1 MITDRVV
8 YTKPTTPTLGSA
20 GFTLTD
26 ATFNTRILRVTDGN
40 TRTGAQTNY
49 SYRSPGSPTQ
59 HAWNYDTTRFFVWCT
74 DGTVWPFTF
83 NASVPSAVRGAQ
95 LAFISDVSWSDTTP
109 NLVYGCRS
117 VAADHHTIGVC
128 DMSGPTMSTLFG
140 CESLIPTLAA
150 EGDTY
155 IGVVMTGGDNLLVT
169 CGGASQE
176 FHHYAI
182 WYPLSNPSAVK
193 YINTKTLVGSNY
205 TLHSAKI
212 DRSGRY
218 VTLEWSVVGAPAY
231 PLSIWDT
238 TLNTVTPVTNHG
250 NGHMVFGYNGYLINQ
265 EYQTAWDPA
274 QWCLRSAAT
283 PNTGVSELI
292 SPLITP
298 GEVFLG
304 EHPSWGNALV
314 GSLEPFTSA
323 LYRYYDGPLNIAPA
337 PKNTTPW
344 RTWDDEVVSFA
355 TDGSGVATRHC
366 HHRSVVWPDTGT
378 GAFEFWYTPRPN
390 VSRDGHWVMFT
401 SNWDKTLG
409 IDAGDT
415 STHRQDVFV
424 AVRAFAGAA
433 PVVLPSHQR
442 CGRLHG
448 R

>member
-1 MITDRVV
+1 MITTRTTYVKGSTPSLGAAG
-8 YTKPTTPTLGSA
+8 YTFTDPVFSTPL
-20 GFTLTD
+20 
-26 ATFNTRILRVTDGN
+26 LRLTDGN
-40 TRTGAQTNY
+40 TRGGGNTNY

-59 HAWNYDTTRFFVWCT
+59 HAWNYDTTRLFVWST
-74 DGTVWPFTF
+74 DGTIWPYTF
-83 NASVPSAVRGAQ
+83 NASTRAASIGAQ

-128 DMSGPTMSTLFG
+128 DMSGPTMSTLFD

-182 WYPLSNPSAVK
+182 WYPLSNPAAVK
-193 YINTKTLVGSNY
+193 YIDTKVLVGANY

-218 VTLEWSVVGAPAY
+218 VTLEWSTVGAPAY

-274 QWCLRSAAT
+274 QWCLRLASA
-283 PNTGVSELI
+283 PNTGVTEI
-292 SPLITP
+292 INPLMTP
-298 GEVFLG
+298 GQVFMG
-304 EHPSWGNALV
+304 EHPTWGGAQSDRLV
-314 GSLEPFTSA
+314 PFVSA
-323 LYRYYDGPLNIAPA
+323 LYRYYDGPLNVGPNL
-337 PKNTTPW
+337 NTVPW
-344 RTWDDEVVSFA
+344 RAWDDEVIRIA
-355 TDGSGVATRHC
+355 TDGSLVVERVC

-390 VSRDGHWVMFT
+390 MSRDGRWVMFT

-409 IDAGDT
+409 IDAGDAT
-415 STHRQDVFV
+415 THRQDVFI
-424 AVRAFAGAA
+424 ADMGYRRK
-433 PVVLPSHQR
+433 HRRCQR
-442 CGRLHG
+442 VS
-448 R
+448 